1 MKQLIDFKEKYA
13 QNKGFKSWQGFV
25 AGMVESVKDA
35 HLTLDDHLSKVAE
48 LFANATLQEG
58 RNETEWINV
67 DKGLPQVGHK
77 NQVLIYCPQREFDF
91 DPKVITGWMEN
102 SYGNNV
108 WCSMH
113 GHSEESLNP
122 SHWKPLPHPPSK

>member
-25 AGMVESVKDA
+25 AGMIESVKDA

-58 RNETEWINV
+58 RNEGFT
-67 DKGLPQVGHK
+67 KGCELQKVVCAEHA
-77 NQVLIYCPQREFDF
+77 NVLIS
-91 DPKVITGWMEN
+91 N
-102 SYGNNV
+102 SNWNSNLKQLGYIDRDGSHYEVNKDSILNAPDAVNPFKNN
-108 WCSMH
+108 
-113 GHSEESLNP
+113 
-122 SHWKPLPHPPSK
+122 K

>member
-1 MKQLIDFKEKYA
+1 MKEKTLEDFIKEKASEITGLPIESMFMDENLDKDTRNWIDICTRYA
-13 QNKGFKSWQGFV
+13 DH
-25 AGMVESVKDA
+25 VKA
-35 HLTLDDHLSKVAE
+35 IA
-48 LFANATLQEG
+48 LQEG

-113 GHSEESLNP
+113 GHSEEFLNP